1 MRRLLPVVLLAA
13 LAATLFAAIPAVSKR
28 RNVEVGD
35 DYFVRSGSPP
45 TVRVNR
51 NDSVVWQWEGS
62 NPHNVTVTSG
72 PARFRSRTQSSGT
85 YSKKVT
91 RRGTYRILCTIHAP
105 SMRMTLRVR

>member
-13 LAATLFAAIPAVSKR
+13 LAATLLVAGPAISKR
-28 RNVEVGD
+28 RNVEVD
-35 DYFVRSGSPP
+35 DNYFVKRGAPP

-51 NDSVVWQWEGS
+51 NDTVVWEWEGS

-72 PARFRSRTQSSGT
+72 PARFRSRTQSSGA
-85 YSKKVT
+85 YAKKVT
-91 RRGTYRILCTIHAP
+91 RRGRYRILCTIHAP